1 MLSETAKI
9 KVELKFMDDQILN
22 KDRENEELQDRLN
35 KVEIVM
41 GPLKT
46 QLLEQDLLTNRKK
59 SQVRQV
65 EHETGEKSVT
75 YQRIQ
80 DRCYDLNGQIDLF
93 QE

>member
-46 QLLEQDLLTNRKK
+46 
-59 SQVRQV
+59 
-65 EHETGEKSVT
+65 
-75 YQRIQ
+75 
-80 DRCYDLNGQIDLF
+80 
-93 QE
+93 